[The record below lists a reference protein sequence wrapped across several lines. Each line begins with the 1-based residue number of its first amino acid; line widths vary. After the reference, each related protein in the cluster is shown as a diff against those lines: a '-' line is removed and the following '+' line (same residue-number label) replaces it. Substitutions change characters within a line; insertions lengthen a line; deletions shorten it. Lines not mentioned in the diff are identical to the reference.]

1 MNIIGFTVEE
11 TALGNGLKKSMLFYP
26 NKTLLYRY
34 PPLFQILQFLGSG
47 FGKEDYL
54 GISCYFLVTVS
65 QDPIPNL
72 QPTESCINWV

>member
-1 MNIIGFTVEE
+1 MPNPSQDMTGIWHGI
-11 TALGNGLKKSMLFYP
+11 P